1 MLPFESIQEAEMSLG
16 RNLTFAETLWFKYT
30 ADKSDLYLYCHN
42 TIFLI
47 IFYTLVP
54 LPMVII
60 ELLRSK
66 KLEIY
71 KIQPKIRFSLS
82 EMMECYRKVLTTF
95 VFAVSP
101 LQFFSYPIIQWVGIR
116 TSLPLPSASEV
127 FWQLLVYFLVED
139 YANYWLHRMLHHYKW
154 GYDKIHRIH
163 HEYVAP
169 IGFAAPYAH
178 WAEII
183 ILGLASFL
191 GPLMVPCHM
200 FTFWLWFVLRQIEAI
215 ETHSGYEFPW
225 SPSKY
230 IPFYGGAIYH
240 DYHHFVGESCHSN
253 FASVFTYCD
262 YIYGT
267 DKGYR
272 YQKEVFE
279 KRREKLRSMEDN
291 VNGSTTPFK
300 SE

>member
-1 MLPFESIQEAEMSLG
+1 MLPFESIEEASMSLG
-16 RNLTFAETLWFKYT
+16 RNLTFGETLWFNYT
-30 ADKSDLYLYCHN
+30 ADKSDFYLYCHN

-47 IFYTLVP
+47 IFYSLVP
-54 LPMVII
+54 LPMVMI
-60 ELLRSK
+60 ELLR
-66 KLEIY
+66 
-71 KIQPKIRFSLS
+71 
-82 EMMECYRKVLTTF
+82 KVLMTF
-95 VFAVSP
+95 VFAVGP
-101 LQFFSYPIIQWVGIR
+101 LQLFSYPIIEWVGIR

-127 FWQLLVYFLVED
+127 FWQLVVYFVVED

-154 GYDKIHRIH
+154 GYDKIHSVH

-169 IGFAAPYAH
+169 ISFAAPYAH

-191 GPLMVPCHM
+191 GPLLVPCHM
-200 FTFWLWFVLRQIEAI
+200 FTFLLWFVLRQIEAI

-267 DKGYR
+267 DKGFR

-279 KRREKLRSMEDN
+279 KRREKLRMEEK
-291 VNGSTTPFK
+291 VNGSAPLFK